1 MVYLIGDLI
10 SSDAGR
16 ICGIGIVVL
25 TVFNQVI
32 NFSSIEVVFGVKFI
46 PGQSSP
52 VSVGYHHSV
61 PDHHTFKSDFRF
73 PALVGIDQGTGK
85 IRNIH
90 STIGFSGYPEIIADQ
105 LWESG
110 EPSFDG
116 CCVVAGSSAFV
127 VDIGLVLVD

>member
-1 MVYLIGDLI
+1 MGYLIGDLI

-52 VSVGYHHSV
+52 VSVSYHHSV

-110 EPSFDG
+110 EPSFNSS
-116 CCVVAGSSAFV
+116 CVVTGSSAFV
-127 VDIGLVLVD
+127 VDIGLVFVD